1 MELPLRASAAV
12 AVVALAAA
20 GLIACSGGDDFRLG
34 EEDGGDAATDTS
46 IDTHAPDSGDATTH
60 EDAGPDAHGD
70 AGGGDEGD
78 AELDGGADDASDAK
92 VGPDAELDGGD
103 ANDGGPL
110 VDAAKDAETP
120 DVNVPDTSVPDANG
134 HDANTPDANS
144 HDANGPD
151 ANLPDA
157 NLPDANLPDAGE
169 DASDASLTCTACPFA
184 CVHGTCTGTCSP
196 GASRCVA
203 QGAEFCTDHGTWN
216 LQVGTCMSSCVSPAG
231 RYLVSADA
239 ATVSDVSAGLT
250 WQRTE
255 PPASN
260 DWAQAAA
267 YCAALPALGGQGR
280 LPTRAELEALVM
292 KSGCVPAIDQAA
304 FPASSTTATWTSDV
318 ATSGDPYVVDFALGT
333 TTTRPPSAAGATRCV
348 KTH

>member
-1 MELPLRASAAV
+1 MELPLRASAAF
-12 AVVALAAA
+12 AFVALAAA
-20 GLIACSGGDDFRLG
+20 GLVACSGGDDFRLG

-46 IDTHAPDSGDATTH
+46 IDTRAPDSGDANAH
-60 EDAGPDAHGD
+60 EDASDAHSEPDSHGD
-70 AGGGDEGD
+70 AGGGDDGD
-78 AELDGGADDASDAK
+78 AQVDGSGDDASDAK
-92 VGPDAELDGGD
+92 VGPDAELEGGD
-103 ANDGGPL
+103 ANDGAPL
-110 VDAAKDAETP
+110 VDAAKDVETP
-120 DVNVPDTSVPDANG
+120 DVNVSDTSVPDANG
-134 HDANTPDANS
+134 HDANTPDANG

-157 NLPDANLPDAGE
+157 NQTDAGE

-196 GASRCVA
+196 GASRCVT

-267 YCAALPALGGQGR
+267 YCAALPALGGKGR
-280 LPTRAELEALVM
+280 LPTRTELESLVM

-304 FPASSTTATWTSDV
+304 FPASSTTATWTSEL
-318 ATSGDPYVVDFALGT
+318 ASSGDPYVVDFALGT
-333 TTTRPPSAAGATRCV
+333 TTSRPKAATGATRCV
-348 KTH
+348 KTN